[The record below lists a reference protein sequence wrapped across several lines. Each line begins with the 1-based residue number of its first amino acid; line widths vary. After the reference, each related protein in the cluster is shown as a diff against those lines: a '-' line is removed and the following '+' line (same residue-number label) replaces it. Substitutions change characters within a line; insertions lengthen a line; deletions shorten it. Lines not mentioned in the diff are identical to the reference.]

1 METNWLAGVR
11 DSGGLRSDVL
21 ELRLMVA
28 RSLIPSADESAADAR
43 RDIGERRSQIEQRV
57 SSYLASPLI
66 DEQERQLVGK
76 SKPPSMAT
84 NSRSSSCSRFFR
96 VVMRPRRS
104 RCSTAACAS
113 RAAISTRH
121 WRP

>member
-1 METNWLAGVR
+1 LVLLFVGCFSLVQVQALRETEQVMETNWLAGVR

-66 DEQERQLVGK
+66 DEQERQLVG
-76 SKPPSMAT
+76 PSP
-84 NSRSSSCSRFFR
+84 NR
-96 VVMRPRRS
+96 RPWLR
-104 RCSTAACAS
+104 TVA
-113 RAAISTRH
+113 RAVAHVSFG
-121 WRP
+121 W